1 MGIND
6 FYDLL
11 NEKEI
16 FEIQEYMIK
25 RGWNSKEE
33 FISTN
38 GRKTLTFSFFN
49 DLFSFSQTIHD
60 FSKKKEIVIQI
71 AAECLYYD
79 LKLNFFSS

>member
-25 RGWNSKEE
+25 RGWNS
-33 FISTN
+33 
-38 GRKTLTFSFFN
+38 
-49 DLFSFSQTIHD
+49 
-60 FSKKKEIVIQI
+60 
-71 AAECLYYD
+71 Y
-79 LKLNFFSS
+79 